1 MVICR
6 HPAYIRH
13 GIVHHLPSSSAD
25 IHRLPVVIRLHYYPP
40 PSPSAIRTRSTA
52 SLSTAITFRYKD
64 AIHCITIHCHYL
76 PLSGHDPTPSRYDPP
91 PFPAIHH
98 SPLPYRILL
107 KLHPIPHHLPLP
119 YTKKPA
125 ARMAAPHHHHDDT
138 VQMRTASLQF
148 RCIFSRYFD
157 DLLIACHLYSHM
169 HLFAH
174 PLIQMHINSHM
185 HLFAHPLI
193 QMRINSHMHLFAH
206 PLIQMRTNSHMHLSA
221 HPLIPQL
228 WPTPQRGFRPAAS
241 DTSDNSGRAASSGCR
256 DRRARRFRRGP

>member
-64 AIHCITIHCHYL
+64 AIHCITI
-76 PLSGHDPTPSRYDPP
+76 

-193 QMRINSHMHLFAH
+193 QMRINSHM
-206 PLIQMRTNSHMHLSA
+206 QYSSN
-221 HPLIPQL
+221 PLIPQL